1 MITKE
6 ASLLLLAKIAQ
17 ALANLKCFALK
28 YKSLP
33 ALSYTHLQPAQ
44 LTTIG
49 KRATLWMNEL
59 ILDMQNLQYQIDHLM
74 PLGCKGTTGT
84 QASFADLFDGDYRK
98 AKALDESIVR
108 DMGFQKAVPVS
119 GQRYTRKEDAYLL
132 RSLAGIGE
140 SANKF
145 AQDIRMLQS
154 FREVEEPFESA
165 QVGSSAMPYKR
176 NPMRCER
183 ISALSRYLILNS
195 VNSDFNASSQF
206 LERTLDDSANRRLT
220 ISECFLTADAI
231 LNLYINVTDG
241 LVVNKKVI
249 AHRVQEN
256 LPFMASANIMMEAV
270 KKGGDRQILH
280 ERLRVYSQKAATETK
295 QGKTKRLLVWI
306 EKDPLFPLTQ
316 EEINHLVDAK
326 KFTGFAAEQTFL
338 FIRKEVDPLLR
349 KYHQKTIKETLS
361 V

>member
-1 MITKE
+1 
-6 ASLLLLAKIAQ
+6 
-17 ALANLKCFALK
+17 
-28 YKSLP
+28 
-33 ALSYTHLQPAQ
+33 
-44 LTTIG
+44 
-49 KRATLWMNEL
+49 
-59 ILDMQNLQYQIDHLM
+59 
-74 PLGCKGTTGT
+74 
-84 QASFADLFDGDYRK
+84 
-98 AKALDESIVR
+98 
-108 DMGFQKAVPVS
+108 
-119 GQRYTRKEDAYLL
+119 
-132 RSLAGIGE
+132 
-140 SANKF
+140 
-145 AQDIRMLQS
+145 MLQS

-256 LPFMASANIMMEAV
+256 LLFMASANIMMKAV

-295 QGKTKRLLVWI
+295 QGKTNRLLVWI

-316 EEINHLVDAK
+316 EEINHLVDTN
-326 KFTGFAAEQTFL
+326 KFTGFAAEQTSL

-349 KYHQKTIKETLS
+349 KCHQKTIKETLS